1 MEEEKKEQD
10 NLDVGLTSSLINDII
25 TAMRYSE
32 NESTMFDVVRVP
44 TEFEKF
50 EDLDFPPTF
59 SSLIRD
65 PSKTKLDDRDK
76 R

>member
-1 MEEEKKEQD
+1 
-10 NLDVGLTSSLINDII
+10 
-25 TAMRYSE
+25 
-32 NESTMFDVVRVP
+32 MFDVVRVP